1 VHVPV
6 ERTPQRAILWA
17 VIGLVFA
24 NGALFL
30 AVRQSPWIGLGIT
43 ILSLVVCALV
53 ARAASRRSAPAA
65 RTGLRRYVAV
75 GAVVAVAVAIP
86 STFIIGAAAD
96 AFGVPLAAILFFGLP
111 LSQAA
116 VQHAILRRRV
126 GQLAVS
132 LSGVFYFTCMTGIF
146 LTALIAYA

>member
-1 VHVPV
+1 M
-6 ERTPQRAILWA
+6 
-17 VIGLVFA
+17 
-24 NGALFL
+24 
-30 AVRQSPWIGLGIT
+30 
-43 ILSLVVCALV
+43 
-53 ARAASRRSAPAA
+53 
-65 RTGLRRYVAV
+65 AV

-132 LSGVFYFTCMTGIF
+132 LAGVFYFTCMTGIF